1 MIDDDEAKRIQENLT
16 VIRNY
21 LLDKFQ
27 GFHLVRDQSE
37 GPCGH
42 LFTVAD
48 RSIYTLYTL
57 KVSGARLSDKAHTSE
72 DIKRLLDL
80 DIVADRMRDPRNGG
94 YFSW

>member
-1 MIDDDEAKRIQENLT
+1 MSNDDEAKRIQENLT
-16 VIRNY
+16 VIRKY

-27 GFHLVRDQSE
+27 GFHIVRDQSE
-37 GPCGH
+37 GPFGH

-48 RSIYTLYTL
+48 RSVYTLYTL
-57 KVSGARLSDKAHTSE
+57 KVSGPRLSDKAYTSE
-72 DIKRLLDL
+72 RIKRQLDL